1 MNAGA
6 NQVLTVVAVIIL
18 AVIAMVWHFRRSRS
32 LLEDWAAENGYR
44 LLSSQYRNFSRG
56 PFFWTTSKGQTVYR
70 VTVQDRDGATRSGW
84 VRCGSWW
91 GGLLSDKVQVRW
103 DDEA

>member
-32 LLEDWAAENGYR
+32 LLEGWAAENGYR
-44 LLSSQYRNFSRG
+44 LLSSQYRNF
-56 PFFWTTSKGQTVYR
+56 
-70 VTVQDRDGATRSGW
+70 
-84 VRCGSWW
+84 
-91 GGLLSDKVQVRW
+91 
-103 DDEA
+103 